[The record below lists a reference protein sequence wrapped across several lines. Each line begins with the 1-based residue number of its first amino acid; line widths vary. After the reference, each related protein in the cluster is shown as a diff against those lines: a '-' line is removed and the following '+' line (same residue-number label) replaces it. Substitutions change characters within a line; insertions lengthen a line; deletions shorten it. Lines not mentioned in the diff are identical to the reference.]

1 MLRRVVE
8 MGRPKQSSQE
18 ELMGVLRRKAWVLLR
33 RIGEVCPE
41 IDAESSSEHSLLRS
55 GGLVDASVS
64 RGGGVAVSQRG
75 IGGRGLFLAQDFYIS
90 IESPPLA
97 KLKFCC
103 CC

>member
-64 RGGGVAVSQRG
+64 RGGALQYRNVESAGE
-75 IGGRGLFLAQDFYIS
+75 DFFWRKIFTYPS
-90 IESPPLA
+90 SHHR
-97 KLKFCC
+97 
-103 CC
+103 